1 MTTTD
6 SSQGENPLQPPSGP
20 RPARTPRPIPA
31 GPLHHVAVAVP
42 SLAEAIPF
50 YRDVLGYHLDE
61 PRLIADQH
69 VRVAFATLDGSRVEL
84 LEPADDQSGVARF
97 VAERGRPTLHHLCFL
112 VDDLAGTLVRLADEG
127 VELVDH
133 APRRGV
139 DGLVAFLHP
148 RAANG
153 ILVELIDRAS
163 LATTPKSR
171 G

>member
-20 RPARTPRPIPA
+20 RPPRTPRPIPA

>member
-1 MTTTD
+1 MRGIGA
-6 SSQGENPLQPPSGP
+6 GE
-20 RPARTPRPIPA
+20 
-31 GPLHHVAVAVP
+31 LHHVAVAVP

-50 YRDVLGYHLDE
+50 YRDLLGYTVDE

-69 VRVAFATLDGSRVEL
+69 VRVAFATRDGTRIEL
-84 LEPADDQSGVARF
+84 LEPADGESGVARF

-112 VDDLAGTLVRLADEG
+112 VDDLAGTLGRLADEG
-127 VELVDH
+127 VELIDH

-139 DGLVAFLHP
+139 EGLVAFLHP

-153 ILVELIDRAS
+153 VLVELIDRES
-163 LATTPKSR
+163 VR